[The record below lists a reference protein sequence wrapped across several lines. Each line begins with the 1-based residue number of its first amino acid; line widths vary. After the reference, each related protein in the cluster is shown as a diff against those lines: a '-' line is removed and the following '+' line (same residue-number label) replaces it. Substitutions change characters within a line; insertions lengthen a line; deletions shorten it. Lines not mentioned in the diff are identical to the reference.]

1 MDYIEYKK
9 LLDRVRGLVDR
20 KFGEIFSDQDP
31 NFLLAQ
37 SYKSALEQGIDDLET
52 EIDETISGRLDALA
66 SEEQQSFYEQ
76 GESK

>member
-31 NFLLAQ
+31 NFLRAKKLQ
-37 SYKSALEQGIDDLET
+37 ECLEQGIDDLET

-66 SEEQQSFYEQ
+66 SEEQ
-76 GESK
+76 